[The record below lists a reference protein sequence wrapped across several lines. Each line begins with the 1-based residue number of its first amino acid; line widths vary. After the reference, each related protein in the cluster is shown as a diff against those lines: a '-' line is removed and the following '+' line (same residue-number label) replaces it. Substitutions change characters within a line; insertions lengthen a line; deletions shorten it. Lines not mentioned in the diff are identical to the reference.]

1 MTIREN
7 YLRTTRF
14 QCPEWVHC
22 QIGTTPGAWL
32 RYGKDLE
39 KIVLDYQDLFREP
52 PQWEPGEAPH
62 PREKTTYT
70 DEWGVVYESVRDGI
84 SGEPKGHPLADWS
97 ALETYRAPDPDG
109 YMNWGEVKAG
119 YESELAQ
126 GRFSWGPGGSLF
138 ERLQWLRGPA
148 NLYMDLAGT
157 DNPHLERLIDLVL
170 AHNLKVIRKRI
181 ALGPP
186 DFVGFG
192 DDLGSQRAPLMSPAT
207 FRRWL
212 KPGYA
217 AMWQPCRA
225 AGCEVQ
231 FHTDGMLIP
240 LVDDLLEAGV
250 TVLNPQARVNS
261 FEDMREVMRGRVA
274 IFLSIDLQGVLVFG
288 TPREVDD
295 HIRECIEKL
304 GSPRGGLMLNAGVY
318 DDVPLENVR
327 AMAAAMRKYRYLH
340 RELAV

>member
-14 QCPEWVHC
+14 QYPEWVHA
-22 QIGTTPGAWL
+22 QAHPTPGAYL
-32 RYGKDLE
+32 RYGHALE
-39 KIVLDYQDLFREP
+39 EIVLRYQDIFRKP
-52 PQWEPGEAPH
+52 PAWVSGEAPK
-62 PREKTTYT
+62 PRERTTYT

-84 SGEPKGHPLADWS
+84 SGEPKGHPIADYA
-97 ALETYRAPDPDG
+97 ALETYQAPDPDS
-109 YMNWGEVKAG
+109 YMNWDDVKAG
-119 YESELAQ
+119 YESELAE

-148 NLYMDLAGT
+148 NLYMDLAEPE
-157 DNPHLERLIDLVL
+157 NPNLQRLIDLVL
-170 AHNLKVIRKRI
+170 AHNLQVIRKGI
-181 ALGPP
+181 ELGPP

-212 KPGYA
+212 KPGYT

-231 FHTDGMLIP
+231 FHTDGMIIP
-240 LVDDLLEAGV
+240 LVDDLIEAGV

-261 FEDMREVMRGRVA
+261 LEDMREVMRGRVA
-274 IFLSIDLQGVLVFG
+274 IFLSVDIQGVLTFG
-288 TPREVDD
+288 TPQEVDD
-295 HIRECIEKL
+295 NIRETIEKL

-318 DDVPLENVR
+318 DDMPLENVV
-327 AMAAAMRKYRYLH
+327 AMAEAMRKYKYLH
-340 RELAV
+340 RELSP